1 MESNKKLIHMNKP
14 FFILLLLFLSC
25 NKTKVEE
32 NSKVI
37 VLQPLGNFQTNSA
50 QEVLEKIKEI
60 NPKVILRKSIDFPA
74 DSYYK
79 PRNRFRADSII
90 KYLKTKIGKDSVIV
104 GLTDKDISTTKGNH
118 HDWGVMG
125 LGYHPGS
132 ACVVSDFRLSNK
144 NKKEQFYKVVLH
156 ELGHTEGLPH
166 CKTKAC
172 IMRDAEGGNPINQEK
187 NFCKNC
193 SNFLRSKNWNLK

>member
-1 MESNKKLIHMNKP
+1 MKRYILIVVLFSIFSCKDFKDDFINKNH
-14 FFILLLLFLSC
+14 
-25 NKTKVEE
+25 
-32 NSKVI
+32 SKII
-37 VLQPLGNFQTNSA
+37 VLQPLGKFQSDAAN
-50 QEVLEKIKEI
+50 EVLEKIKEL
-60 NPKVILRKSIDFPA
+60 NPNVALRKPIEFPSG
-74 DSYYK
+74 SYYK

-104 GLTDKDISTTKGNH
+104 GLTNKDISTTKGNH
-118 HDWGVMG
+118 QDWGVMG

-166 CKTKAC
+166 CKTKSC
-172 IMRDAEGGNPINQEK
+172 LMRDAEGGNPIDQEK
-187 NFCKNC
+187 SFCKKC
-193 SNFLRSKNWNLK
+193 SDFLKSKNWKLK